1 MSKIKQA
8 LPEDF
13 DVNEYITDESYKQ
26 DVDNHV
32 REYLTARDRL
42 VDAVEQEKA
51 QRQWEIE
58 KALKDASRIQ
68 LENELKER
76 NERGLFP
83 KYHNNASNIPV
94 EYQQAYYNDEL

>member
-1 MSKIKQA
+1 MSKTKDYYFGDD
-8 LPEDF
+8 PEVDEF
-13 DVNEYITDESYKQ
+13 DELVVQPS
-26 DVDNHV
+26 
-32 REYLTARDRL
+32 ARDRL

-51 QRQWEIE
+51 QKEYDVE

-76 NERGLFP
+76 NESGLFP
-83 KYHNNASNIPV
+83 KYRNTESNIPV